1 MAKML
6 KFDYSQFIKFAKNL
20 KLDQKFIDKKMEEFI
35 LIVAQRALDKMK
47 EKTPTGIYPNHVHF
61 LTKDGKEVD
70 FDVSGKTGGNL
81 KRNWRLGSVVKAGNK
96 YVVEIFNN
104 TEYASYVN
112 NGHRTPNH
120 KGWVE
125 GKFFVEI
132 SMQEIEKEL
141 PKYLEKMQ
149 QDILNKMFNGK

>member
-1 MAKML
+1 MAKMF
-6 KFDYSQFIKFAKNL
+6 KFDYSQFIRFANNI
-20 KLDQKFIDKKMEEFI
+20 KLDQKFIDKKMEELVLMI
-35 LIVAQRALDKMK
+35 AQRALDKMK
-47 EKTPTGIYPNHVHF
+47 EKTPVSVYSGHVHF
-61 LTKDGKEVD
+61 VTKDGKEVD
-70 FDVSGKTGGNL
+70 FDVSGKSGGNL
-81 KRNWRLGSVVKAGNK
+81 RSNWRLGSVVKMGNK

-132 SMQEIEKEL
+132 SMHEIEKEL
-141 PKYLEKMQ
+141 PRYMEKMQ
-149 QDILNKMFNGK
+149 QDILNKIFNGK